1 MMPQGN
7 QPEDIG
13 KVIQQIKEFVT
24 KHGSGIVV
32 IPAKPTPDAIAA
44 GISLYLALTKLGKNI
59 SLVASSAVQSDMIGS
74 DKIKTE
80 LQSGGD
86 NLVVSFPYQE
96 GAIDKVDYN
105 IQGEQFNLV
114 IVPREGHSKL
124 KPDDV
129 QFSYTGGKIDFIITV
144 DAPNLN
150 ALGDIYNK
158 NQRQFEGTTI
168 INIDRHLINNSFGMI
183 NLISKSSSS
192 TSELVFKLI
201 QGLNVE
207 IDKDIATNLHSGIMI
222 ATNNFTA
229 YSVNADTFEAVASL
243 LRAGAV
249 KKPIPFQG
257 GNQFGRPQGGPMGSF
272 GQRMPAFGGNQFGS
286 SMNQPIN
293 TPQMP
298 VQQQQSF
305 GQPNQQASGEQSVQ
319 QNTQLNTDQPP
330 IVNQQ
335 QPQPQTK
342 QQQSFEIQSKNI
354 SEVESA
360 PSSPEGQKISN
371 DTPESF
377 LKPKIFSGS
386 GGLV

>member
-13 KVIQQIKEFVT
+13 KMIQQIKEFVS

-32 IPAKPTPDAIAA
+32 MPAKATPDAIAA
-44 GISLYLALTKLGKNI
+44 GTSLYLALTKLGKNT
-59 SLVASSAVQSDMIGS
+59 SLVASTTVQSDMIGA

-150 ALGDIYNK
+150 ALGDIYSK

-183 NLISKSSSS
+183 NLVSKSSSS
-192 TSELVFKLI
+192 TSELVFKVI

-229 YSVNADTFEAVASL
+229 YSVSADTFEAIASL

-249 KKPIPFQG
+249 KKPMQVPPG
-257 GNQFGRPQGGPMGSF
+257 GNQFGRPFGGPIGSY
-272 GQRMPAFGGNQFGS
+272 GQQRPFSPQPMY
-286 SMNQPIN
+286 NQPQ
-293 TPQMP
+293 PMYEQQD
-298 VQQQQSF
+298 QQQQAPPF
-305 GQPNQQASGEQSVQ
+305 QQNVQ
-319 QNTQLNTDQPP
+319 QGAFQSGV
-330 IVNQQ
+330 VNQQ
-335 QPQPQTK
+335 QPQPQFK
-342 QQQSFEIQSKNI
+342 QQQSFEKQSKNI
-354 SEVESA
+354 TEVESA
-360 PSSPEGQKISN
+360 PSSPEGQKTSN

>member
-13 KVIQQIKEFVT
+13 KMIQQIKEFVS

-32 IPAKPTPDAIAA
+32 LPAKATPDAIAA
-44 GISLYLALTKLGKNI
+44 GTSLYLALTKLGKNV
-59 SLVASSAVQSDMIGS
+59 SLVASTTAQSDMIGA

-150 ALGDIYNK
+150 ALGDIYGK

-183 NLISKSSSS
+183 NLVSKSSSS
-192 TSELVFKLI
+192 TSELVFKVI
-201 QGLNVE
+201 QGLSVE
-207 IDKDIATNLHSGIMI
+207 IDKDIATNLHSGILS

-229 YSVNADTFEAVASL
+229 YSVNADTFEAIASL

-249 KKPIPFQG
+249 KKPMQVPLG
-257 GNQFGRPQGGPMGSF
+257 GNQFGRPFGGPIGSY
-272 GQRMPAFGGNQFGS
+272 G
-286 SMNQPIN
+286 
-293 TPQMP
+293 
-298 VQQQQSF
+298 QQQQQVPPF
-305 GQPNQQASGEQSVQ
+305 QQNVQ
-319 QNTQLNTDQPP
+319 QSTFQSGV
-330 IVNQQ
+330 VNQQ
-335 QPQPQTK
+335 QPQPQLK
-342 QQQSFEIQSKNI
+342 QQQSFEKQSKNI
-354 SEVESA
+354 TEVESA
-360 PSSPEGQKISN
+360 PSSPEGQKTSN